1 MRHSRLVRRTTL
13 CLLGATLLASGCSDS
28 PAPSAGPE
36 ASPSPAASTP
46 GPAGSASASAS
57 PSPSPARSSGED
69 DPRLAA
75 FYGQRLGREDCGD
88 GFECARLRVPL
99 DYDDPAAQSIRL
111 ALVRLP
117 ASGPGARVGSL
128 VVNPGGPGG
137 SGIDYARRART
148 AVTAPVRARFDVV
161 GFDPR
166 GVGQSEPVRCLTD
179 EQTDEFIAADG
190 SPDDAGE
197 ERRLLRLAE
206 DFAARCEQRAG
217 VLLPHVGTP
226 DAARDMDV
234 LRAAL
239 GDRRLHYLGKSYGTY
254 LGATYAGLF
263 PDKVGSMVLDG
274 AIDPRVSAR
283 RQGRAQAAGFE
294 QALAAFV
301 DDCVTR
307 ADCPIGDDRTEGLA
321 AIDQLLARADAEPLE
336 SADGRVATQ
345 ALVVLGIVAAMYD
358 ETNGW
363 PALQVG
369 LRQAIEAG
377 DASVLLLLA
386 DFYTDRDE
394 EGRYTNNQ
402 NDVIYAVNCLD
413 RPERGDL
420 DDLRAVARSFS
431 RVSPRFGAYIAWGGL
446 PCSVWPAQ
454 PEGGPTAVH
463 APGARPILVIGTTR
477 DPATPYQ
484 WAKALAR
491 QLDSGVLLTYEGDGH
506 TAYARGSG
514 CIDSA
519 VEDYLLR
526 DRLPRPADSRCA

>member
-1 MRHSRLVRRTTL
+1 
-13 CLLGATLLASGCSDS
+13 LLGGTLLLSACSDDAQ
-28 PAPSAGPE
+28 PGAR
-36 ASPSPAASTP
+36 PAASTSP
-46 GPAGSASASAS
+46 SATAASPSDSAS
-57 PSPSPARSSGED
+57 PAESPSPRPSPAGED

-75 FYGQRLGREDCGD
+75 FYGQRLGWEDCGD

-117 ASGPGARVGSL
+117 ASGPGARIGSL

-148 AVTAPVRARFDVV
+148 AVTGPVRERFDVV

-217 VLLPHVGTP
+217 ALLPHVGTR

-234 LRAAL
+234 LRAGL

-301 DDCVTR
+301 DDCVAR
-307 ADCPIGDDRTEGLA
+307 SDCPIGDDRAEGLA
-321 AIDQLLARADAEPLE
+321 AIDRLLARADAEPLE

-363 PALQVG
+363 PALRVG
-369 LRQAIEAG
+369 LRQAIDDG

-386 DFYTDRDE
+386 DFYTDRDQ

-413 RPERGDL
+413 RPEDGDL
-420 DDLRAVARSFS
+420 ADLRAAARSFS

-446 PCSVWPAQ
+446 PCAVWPAE
-454 PEGGPTAVH
+454 PESGPAAVR

-491 QLDSGVLLTYEGDGH
+491 QLDSGVLLTYDGDGH
-506 TAYARGSG
+506 TAYARGSS
-514 CIDSA
+514 CIDAA
-519 VEDYLLR
+519 VESYLLR
-526 DRLPRPADSRCA
+526 DRLPARSASRCA